1 MVYYCQFL
9 GHYKPYQEGSNAVSI
24 VQYNYTMYK
33 LVFLITLS
41 IKGCVRNTVTYSMK
55 VLEKTQLQ
63 WEECR
68 VYGHGLYNLL

>member
-9 GHYKPYQEGSNAVSI
+9 GHCKPYQEYRNTAYI
-24 VQYNYTMYK
+24 VHNNYKMYK

-41 IKGCVRNTVTYSMK
+41 IKGCIRNTVKYGII
-55 VLEKTQLQ
+55 VLEKMQLQ